1 MIKDKEWVGKD
12 FSWFFGVVEDVQDP
26 LNIGRV
32 RVRCFGHHTDNVIDL
47 PTEDLPWAQVMM
59 PVTSASFSGIGTSA
73 TGLITGAH
81 VVGFFMD
88 GENAQMPMIMGT
100 FPGVTTAQDFFRGF
114 SDPWYTYPKE
124 YNIPDTPKL
133 AYDKFLEDKVT
144 EEKIKNRVNDVPKAA
159 KHHLR
164 TAKNKPGVKY
174 ENYDLDDALVPDEAE
189 FRDPLVWSEPLNRG
203 GKVSAYPD
211 NHVTQT
217 TSGHAFEIDDT
228 DSCERI
234 HQYHR
239 TGTFYEIQ
247 PDGSRMTKIVNKD
260 YEITVSDKNVFV
272 KGTCN
277 LTVEGDV
284 RQYFKS
290 NLIQEVQGDYHLT
303 VHGDM
308 LTKVVKN
315 QATDVLG
322 NRSTQI
328 NGDQF
333 MRLSGNNT
341 SIIAKNSSE
350 SIKLDHKVTINGNYK
365 ENVAG
370 NSNQTIT
377 GDDTRMVIGHY
388 SLGVAESVCIAS
400 VSYMKITTADYLKT
414 HSYSTW
420 NHTSGG
426 LYTDTSVPRSGGNI
440 TITGGP
446 NVYINPVA

>member
-1 MIKDKEWVGKD
+1 MIKDGEWVGLN
-12 FSWFFGVVEDVQDP
+12 FVWFFGVVEDVNDP

-32 RVRCFGHHTDNVIDL
+32 RVRCRGWHTDDL
-47 PTEDLPWAQVMM
+47 AVLPYTELPWAQVMM

-73 TGLITGAH
+73 TGLIPGAN
-81 VVGFFMD
+81 VIGFFMD
-88 GENAQMPMIMGT
+88 GSLAQQPMIIGS
-100 FPGVTTAQDFFRGF
+100 FPGVPIAPDFNKGF
-114 SDPWYTYPKE
+114 SDPDATYPKE
-124 YNIPDTPKL
+124 FNYPSTPKL
-133 AYDKFLEDKVT
+133 AYDRFLEDKIT
-144 EEKIKNRVNDVPKAA
+144 EEKIRNRVRDVPIAA
-159 KHHLR
+159 KHHLT
-164 TAKNKPGVKY
+164 TATDKPGIS
-174 ENYDLDDALVPDEAE
+174 YDEEAE
-189 FRDPLVWSEPLNRG
+189 DRNPLVWDEPPNRG
-203 GKVSAYPD
+203 ASVSAYPD

-217 TSGHAFEIDDT
+217 SSGHAFEVDDT
-228 DSCERI
+228 DGCERI

-260 YEITVSDKNVFV
+260 YEIVVSDKDVYV
-272 KGTCN
+272 KGNCN
-277 LTVEGDV
+277 LTVQGDV

-290 NLIQEVQGDYHLT
+290 NLIQEVEGDYHLT

-308 LTKVVKN
+308 LTKVVNN

-322 NRSTQI
+322 NKSTQI

-333 MRLSGNNT
+333 VRLSGNNT
-341 SIIAKNSSE
+341 SIIAKNSAE

-400 VSYMKITTADYLKT
+400 VGYMKITTSDYLKT
-414 HSYSTW
+414 HSVSTW

-426 LYTDTSVPRSGGNI
+426 LYTDSSVPRSGGDI
-440 TITGGP
+440 TIIGGP
-446 NVYINPVA
+446 NIHLNP